1 MDTINLSN
9 IAEGEFVS
17 TTFSVSRDAGFDN
30 TVDFY
35 EVNSDGSVIDSVS
48 GNIIAPG
55 EAGYREAAL
64 ANRVGLALRTENRT
78 TSEFFAELEG
88 GKQYAPLIAIESA
101 IEPLR
106 SNPVIY
112 FTYSEANADG
122 FDHVRNSSDNVFGFE
137 DLVNGGDADFNDLV
151 IDVSFNEVTPEPL
164 VEPIPAPPTIQPA
177 IEPVVEST
185 PAPPAIES
193 AIEPV
198 VEPTPE
204 PLTIEPAIEPPVV
217 EPIPEPPAIESAIE
231 PVVEPTPAP
240 LTIEPAI
247 EPPIVEPT
255 PEPPTPE
262 PPVVEPTTQPTID
275 GVAANSAPNS
285 AEPRSIQPLDP
296 TVENGEFS
304 FDAEGAGTGFFSI
317 VDVDF
322 DLSAGVGSIAF
333 DVNESTTGKDI
344 SSFEDIPE
352 YRFVAPF
359 GSGLPTFESVTL
371 RDPGN
376 TLGLES
382 TDVSLFEDFIS
393 VNTDG
398 IDFAS
403 GGAAVLDITFAD
415 GTPLVEPTP
424 VEPTPEPPVVE
435 PIPVEPIPAEPIPAE
450 PVVQS
455 TPVEPVSEPIAQ
467 PTIDGLAFTF
477 VPGQAQSVEPLGT
490 TVENGEFSF
499 DAENAGIDFFSIF
512 DVDFDLSAGVG
523 SISFDV
529 DELSTT
535 GDEVFDFDD
544 VLLYRFVSR
553 PNSGLPAFESVTL
566 RDSSNSLGLEP
577 INIFFGEDFI
587 TVNTSAI
594 DFATRGSAVLD
605 IEFTEL

>member
-164 VEPIPAPPTIQPA
+164 VEPIPAPPTIESA
-177 IEPVVEST
+177 IEPPVVEPI

-204 PLTIEPAIEPPVV
+204 PLTIEPAIEPV
-217 EPIPEPPAIESAIE
+217 E
-231 PVVEPTPAP
+231 
-240 LTIEPAI
+240 
-247 EPPIVEPT
+247 
-255 PEPPTPE
+255 
-262 PPVVEPTTQPTID
+262 EPTTQFTID

-285 AEPRSIQPLDP
+285 AEPRSIQPLDT

-382 TDVSLFEDFIS
+382 TDVSLFENFIS
-393 VNTDG
+393 VNTNG
-398 IDFAS
+398 IDFAT

-435 PIPVEPIPAEPIPAE
+435 SIPVEPIPAEPIPAE

-455 TPVEPVSEPIAQ
+455 TPVEPV
-467 PTIDGLAFTF
+467 
-477 VPGQAQSVEPLGT
+477 
-490 TVENGEFSF
+490 
-499 DAENAGIDFFSIF
+499 
-512 DVDFDLSAGVG
+512 
-523 SISFDV
+523 
-529 DELSTT
+529 
-535 GDEVFDFDD
+535 
-544 VLLYRFVSR
+544 
-553 PNSGLPAFESVTL
+553 
-566 RDSSNSLGLEP
+566 
-577 INIFFGEDFI
+577 
-587 TVNTSAI
+587 
-594 DFATRGSAVLD
+594 
-605 IEFTEL
+605 